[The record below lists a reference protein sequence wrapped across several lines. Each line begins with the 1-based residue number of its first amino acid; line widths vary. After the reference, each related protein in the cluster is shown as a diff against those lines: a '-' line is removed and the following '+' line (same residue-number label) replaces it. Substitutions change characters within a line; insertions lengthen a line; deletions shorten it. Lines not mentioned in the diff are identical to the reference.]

1 MWRGGAQ
8 AAAGEGRVRAV
19 EHLVA
24 ERERGAVAARQVGAD
39 RRSRRPRPEHRAV
52 ADVPVQR
59 VGAPIRVVVLGQA
72 PDVVVAD
79 RVVIPRADAHLV
91 VEGARAVVPHPQQP
105 LGPEAHL
112 ARRSS
117 RRPRRRPSAREVA
130 DAGRQDRL
138 GVAGRVQEL
147 EVVAGVPPAARRVDA
162 LAQRCQVSLEDPV
175 AIDLGRQVRH
185 RVLVVQVPG
194 RSAQRRGHVVGSVA
208 LHLVETARVRDRRRV
223 DRRAAADPKRRRG
236 CGDRAA
242 DRDRVRA
249 RSVQRREVDRANAR
263 IGVAPRARGGADL
276 ARQHRAAGGV
286 DDVEHRARAVGA
298 GHQERSLGRA
308 QRVAELVDA
317 DERAAGG
324 GTGRRCG
331 YDDGEQRTHHR

>member
-1 MWRGGAQ
+1 MYRYSGS
-8 AAAGEGRVRAV
+8 VPAV
-19 EHLVA
+19 
-24 ERERGAVAARQVGAD
+24 
-39 RRSRRPRPEHRAV
+39 
-52 ADVPVQR
+52 
-59 VGAPIRVVVLGQA
+59 RVVVLGQA

-79 RVVIPRADAHLV
+79 RVVVPRADAHLV

-112 ARRSS
+112 AREV
-117 RRPRRRPSAREVA
+117 PGARAGAHPPGEVA
-130 DAGRQDRL
+130 HAGRQDRL

-162 LAQRCQVSLEDPV
+162 LAQRCQVALEDPV
-175 AIDLGRQVRH
+175 AVDLGRQVRH

-194 RSAQRRGHVVGSVA
+194 RGAQRRGHVVGAVA
-208 LHLVETARVRDRRRV
+208 LHLVEAARVRDRRRV
-223 DRRAAADPKRRRG
+223 DRRAAADPKRRRR

-242 DRDRVRA
+242 DRDRERA
-249 RSVQRREVDRANAR
+249 RSAQRREVDRANAR
-263 IGVAPRARGGADL
+263 IGVAPRAGGGADL

-298 GHQERSLGRA
+298 GHQERSLGRS

-331 YDDGEQRTHHR
+331 HDDREQRTHHR